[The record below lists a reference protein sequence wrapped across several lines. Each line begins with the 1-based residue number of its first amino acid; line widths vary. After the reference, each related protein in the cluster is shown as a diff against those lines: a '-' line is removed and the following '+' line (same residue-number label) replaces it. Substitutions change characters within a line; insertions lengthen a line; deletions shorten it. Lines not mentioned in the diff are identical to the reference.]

1 MALSTLGAQFI
12 YPDSYLKFRPWFLE
26 AADAITY
33 LQGALSGLDA
43 VEGFGTLFL

>member
-12 YPDSYLKFRPWFLE
+12 YPDSYIKFGPWFLG
-26 AADAITY
+26 AADAITD
-33 LQGALSGLDA
+33 LQGAVSALGA